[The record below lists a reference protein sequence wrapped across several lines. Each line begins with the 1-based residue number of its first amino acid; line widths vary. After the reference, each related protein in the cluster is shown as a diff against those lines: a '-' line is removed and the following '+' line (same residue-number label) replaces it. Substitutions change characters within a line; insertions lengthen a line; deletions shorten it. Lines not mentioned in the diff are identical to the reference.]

1 MGYSK
6 FSAALGINFTQGNG
20 NIPGGFTPWTLDRST
35 GLIRQIRLNTELTSL
50 FENIAPEVLYHD
62 IS

>member
-6 FSAALGINFTQGNG
+6 FSAALGINFSQGSG
-20 NIPGGFTPWTLDRST
+20 NIPWGFTPWTLDRST
-35 GLIRQIRLNTELTSL
+35 GLIRLNTDLTSL
-50 FENIAPEVLYHD
+50 FENVAPEALYHD